1 MVNCMTC
8 RTYTGFL
15 RLLAGLEGVDWRV
28 GRFLRGRLGKSDV
41 PPPSILSVFHS
52 STPFFI
58 LLLCGFLQAC
68 GGLKLID
75 VSKSSAALQLTTAQQ
90 QVIQPKLKL
99 IRDIVEDYD
108 FEKKQLEVDYQ
119 VFRAGMTERR
129 YNRYEDGF
137 RDSRS
142 RRELN
147 AFRDEARKFLKQ
159 REIFIDEIKELI
171 EEIAAELT
179 SDQRLKFAE
188 LKLPKLEV
196 PMMLQ
201 RDPYN
206 DLRYIPNHP
215 LGGVNVF

>member
-1 MVNCMTC
+1 M
-8 RTYTGFL
+8 
-15 RLLAGLEGVDWRV
+15 LLKLEGWKVR
-28 GRFLRGRLGKSDV
+28 RLEEGKAFDS
-41 PPPSILSVFHS
+41 SILPFFHS
-52 STPFFI
+52 SIPFLI

-68 GGLKLID
+68 GGLKLVDI
-75 VSKSSAALQLTTAQQ
+75 SKSSVALQLTTAQQ
-90 QVIQPKLKL
+90 QTIHPKLKL
-99 IRDIVEDYD
+99 IRDIIEDYD

-119 VFRAGMTERR
+119 VFRAGITQRQ
-129 YNRYEDGF
+129 YDRYESGF
-137 RDSRS
+137 MNTRS

-159 REIFIDEIKELI
+159 REIYLNEIKDII

-179 SDQRLKFAE
+179 PEQRVKLAE
-188 LKLPKLEV
+188 LRLPKLEV

-215 LGGVNVF
+215 LGGMNVF

>member
-1 MVNCMTC
+1 M
-8 RTYTGFL
+8 RI
-15 RLLAGLEGVDWRV
+15 LL
-28 GRFLRGRLGKSDV
+28 
-41 PPPSILSVFHS
+41 
-52 STPFFI
+52 I

-68 GGLKLID
+68 GGLKLVDI
-75 VSKSSAALQLTTAQQ
+75 SKSSTALQLTATQQ
-90 QVIQPKLKL
+90 QTIHPKLEL
-99 IRDIVEDYD
+99 IRDLVEDYD

-119 VFRAGMTERR
+119 IFRAGITQRQ
-129 YNRYEDGF
+129 YDRYEGGF
-137 RDSRS
+137 TNTRS

-147 AFRDEARKFLKQ
+147 RFRDEARKFLKQ
-159 REIFIDEIKELI
+159 REIYLDEIKDLV

-179 SDQRLKFAE
+179 AEQRVRLAE

-206 DLRYIPNHP
+206 DLRYISNHP

>member
-1 MVNCMTC
+1 MGNM
-8 RTYTGFL
+8 RM
-15 RLLAGLEGVDWRV
+15 LL
-28 GRFLRGRLGKSDV
+28 
-41 PPPSILSVFHS
+41 ILLL
-52 STPFFI
+52 

-75 VSKSSAALQLTTAQQ
+75 VSKSSIALQLTTAQE
-90 QVIQPKLKL
+90 QVIHPKLKL
-99 IRDIVEDYD
+99 IRDLVEDYD

-119 VFRAGMTERR
+119 VFRAGITQRQ
-129 YNRYEDGF
+129 YSRYEDGF
-137 RDSRS
+137 MNSRS

-147 AFRDEARKFLKQ
+147 RFRDEARKFLRQ
-159 REIFIDEIKELI
+159 RAIYLDEIKELV

-179 SDQRLKFAE
+179 AEQHIKMAE

>member
-1 MVNCMTC
+1 MGNT
-8 RTYTGFL
+8 RT
-15 RLLAGLEGVDWRV
+15 LL
-28 GRFLRGRLGKSDV
+28 
-41 PPPSILSVFHS
+41 IL
-52 STPFFI
+52 T
-58 LLLCGFLQAC
+58 LCGFLQAC

-75 VSKSSAALQLTTAQQ
+75 VSKSSEALQLTPIQQ
-90 QVIQPKLKL
+90 QTIHPKLKL

-119 VFRAGMTERR
+119 VYRAGITQRA

-137 RDSRS
+137 RDTRS

-147 AFRDEARKFLKQ
+147 VFREEARKFIRQ
-159 REIFIDEIKELI
+159 RNIFLDEIKEII

-179 SDQRLKFAE
+179 PDQRVKLAD

-206 DLRYIPNHP
+206 ELRYIPNHP
-215 LGGVNVF
+215 LGGVDIF